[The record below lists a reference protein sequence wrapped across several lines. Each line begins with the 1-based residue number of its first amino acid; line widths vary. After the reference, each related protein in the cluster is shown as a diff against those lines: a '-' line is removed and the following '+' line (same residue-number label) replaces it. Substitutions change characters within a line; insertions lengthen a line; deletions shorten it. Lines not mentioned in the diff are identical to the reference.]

1 MENSDAKMCAIEIL
15 NKVNSKNAAK
25 EDLTNLADTFKGLS
39 PESIQEIVAQAP
51 ELMKMFPMLVAEGK
65 NLMETIIAD
74 DNNGFNQVV
83 GIANKEMD
91 AITESEKQA
100 FELTNRAFDTLD
112 KHLENQ
118 DLTPEERQQIREQQ
132 MELMQMAQ
140 EQRKEA
146 HAQRMEVVQMVDKK
160 DEERRQARVAMLQGA
175 CYIAFMGLCLLCNS
189 DVKLPFKK

>member
-74 DNNGFNQVV
+74 
-83 GIANKEMD
+83 
-91 AITESEKQA
+91 
-100 FELTNRAFDTLD
+100 
-112 KHLENQ
+112 